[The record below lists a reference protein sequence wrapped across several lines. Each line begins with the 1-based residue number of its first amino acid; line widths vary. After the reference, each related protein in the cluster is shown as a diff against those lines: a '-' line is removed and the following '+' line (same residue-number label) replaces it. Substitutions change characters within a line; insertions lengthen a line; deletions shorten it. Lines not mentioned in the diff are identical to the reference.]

1 MRKVYFDHAATT
13 PVHPKVVEAM
23 LPYLKE
29 QFGNPLSLHSF
40 GEGPREAVEAARAK
54 VADLIGARPEEIYF
68 TASGS
73 EANNMAVKGIAL
85 MNRQK
90 GQHMVVSAIE
100 HQSVLNATQT
110 LEKLGFEVT
119 QVPVDQ
125 HGLVDPDDVVAAIRD
140 DSTLVSVMHA
150 NNEIGIIEPVAEIAR
165 AVKEKGKRITFH
177 TDAVATVGTLPV
189 DVKELGVDLLSLAG
203 SQFYG
208 PKGAAALFIKKG
220 TRLMPLIDGGIQER
234 GRRAGTENVPAIV
247 GLGVAAEL
255 AKESLAERAERLIPL
270 RDRLIERLTSEID
283 RVYLTGPSTLRRGS
297 PRLRSGQAGQASL
310 RTGHPTMR
318 LPGHVSVCVEFI
330 EGESMLLMLNMQGIA
345 ASSGSTCTSRALKA
359 SHVLMA
365 IGVETALAQG
375 SLVFTLGERNTVE
388 DVDYVA
394 EVLPPIVERLRQMS
408 PLYEGK

>member
-23 LPYLKE
+23 LPYLRE

-40 GEGPREAVEAARAK
+40 GEAPRDAVEEARAK
-54 VADLIGARPEEIYF
+54 VADLIGARPNEIYF

-73 EANNMAVKGIAL
+73 EANNMAVKGITL

-90 GQHMVVSAIE
+90 GQHVVVSAIE

-140 DSTLVSVMHA
+140 DTTLVSVMHA
-150 NNEIGIIEPVAEIAR
+150 NNEIGTIEPVAAIAR
-165 AVKEKGKRITFH
+165 AVKEKGKRIIFH

-203 SQFYG
+203 NQFYG
-208 PKGAAALFIKKG
+208 PKGAGALFIRKG

-270 RDRLIERLTSEID
+270 RDRLVERLISEMD
-283 RVYLTGPSTLRRGS
+283 RVYLTGPST
-297 PRLRSGQAGQASL
+297 SL

-375 SLVFTLGERNTVE
+375 SLVFTLGESNTIE

-408 PLYEGK
+408 PLYEGN

>member
-13 PVHPKVVEAM
+13 PIHPRVVEAM
-23 LPYLKE
+23 LPYLQE

-40 GEGPREAVEAARAK
+40 GENPREAVEEARAK
-54 VADLIGARPEEIYF
+54 VADLIGAKPDEVYF

-140 DSTLVSVMHA
+140 DTTLVSVMHA
-150 NNEIGIIEPVAEIAR
+150 NNEIGTIEPVAEIAR
-165 AVKEKGKRITFH
+165 AVKEKAKGITFH
-177 TDAVATVGTLPV
+177 TDAVATAGTLPV

-208 PKGAAALFIKKG
+208 PKGAGALFIRKG

-270 RDRLIERLTSEID
+270 RDHLIERLTSEMD

-297 PRLRSGQAGQASL
+297 GLASL

-375 SLVFTLGERNTVE
+375 SLVFTLGEGNTIE

-408 PLYEGK
+408 PLYEGN

>member
-1 MRKVYFDHAATT
+1 MRKVYFDHAATN
-13 PVHPKVVEAM
+13 PIHPKVIEAM
-23 LPYLKE
+23 LPYLQE

-40 GEGPREAVEAARAK
+40 GEGPREAVEEARAK
-54 VADLIGARPEEIYF
+54 VAALIGARPNEIYF

-90 GQHMVVSAIE
+90 GQHVIVSAIE
-100 HQSVLNATQT
+100 HQSVLNAAQT

-119 QVPVDQ
+119 RLPVDQ
-125 HGLVDPDDVVAAIRD
+125 HGLVDADDVVAAIRD
-140 DSTLVSVMHA
+140 DTTLVSVMHA
-150 NNEIGIIEPVAEIAR
+150 NNEIGTIEPVAEIAR
-165 AVKEKGKRITFH
+165 AVKEKAKGVIFH
-177 TDAVATVGTLPV
+177 TDAVATVGVIPV

-203 SQFYG
+203 DQFYG
-208 PKGAAALFIKKG
+208 PKGAGALFIRRG

-234 GRRAGTENVPAIV
+234 GRRAGTENVPAIA
-247 GLGVAAEL
+247 GLSMAAEL
-255 AKESLAERAERLIPL
+255 AKESLAQRAERLAPL

-283 RVYLTGPSTLRRGS
+283 RVYLTG
-297 PRLRSGQAGQASL
+297 
-310 RTGHPTMR
+310 HPTTR

-330 EGESMLLMLNMQGIA
+330 EGESMLLMLDMRGIA

-365 IGVETALAQG
+365 IGLEAALAQG
-375 SLVFTLGERNTVE
+375 SLVFTLGESNTVE

-408 PLYEGK
+408 PLYKGD

>member
-1 MRKVYFDHAATT
+1 MRKVYFDHSATT
-13 PVHPKVVEAM
+13 PIHPKVVEAM
-23 LPYLKE
+23 LPYLQE

-40 GEGPREAVEAARAK
+40 GENPREAIEEARAK
-54 VADLIGARPEEIYF
+54 VADLIGAKPNEIYF

-85 MNRQK
+85 MNREK
-90 GQHMVVSAIE
+90 GEHMVVSAIE

-119 QVPVDQ
+119 RVPVDQ
-125 HGLVDPDDVVAAIRD
+125 HGLVNPDDVVAAIRD
-140 DSTLVSVMHA
+140 DTTLVSVMHA
-150 NNEIGIIEPVAEIAR
+150 NNEIGTIEPIAEIAR
-165 AVKEKGKRITFH
+165 AVKKKAKGIAFH

-208 PKGAAALFIKKG
+208 PKGAGALFIKRG
-220 TRLMPLIDGGIQER
+220 TRLMPLIDGGIQEH

-270 RDRLIERLTSEID
+270 RDRLIEHLTLEID
-283 RVYLTGPSTLRRGS
+283 RVYL
-297 PRLRSGQAGQASL
+297 
-310 RTGHPTMR
+310 TGHPTMR
-318 LPGHVSVCVEFI
+318 LPGHASVCVEFI

-345 ASSGSTCTSRALKA
+345 ATSGSTCTSRALKA
-359 SHVLMA
+359 SHVLTA

-375 SLVFTLGERNTVE
+375 SLVFTLGESNTIE

>member
-40 GEGPREAVEAARAK
+40 GEGPREAVEEARAK
-54 VADLIGARPEEIYF
+54 VAALIGARPDEVYF

-90 GQHMVVSAIE
+90 GRHVVVSAIE

-119 QVPVDQ
+119 RVPVDK
-125 HGLVDPDDVVAAIRD
+125 HGLVDPDDVVAAVRD
-140 DSTLVSVMHA
+140 DTTLVSVMHA
-150 NNEIGIIEPVAEIAR
+150 NNEIGTIEPVADIAE
-165 AVKEKGKRITFH
+165 AVKAKKKGIHFH
-177 TDAVATVGTLPV
+177 TDAVATVGTIPV

-208 PKGAAALFIKKG
+208 PKGAGALFIRKG

-234 GRRAGTENVPAIV
+234 GRRAGTENVPAIA

-255 AKESLAERAERLIPL
+255 AKESLAERAERLVPL
-270 RDRLIERLTSEID
+270 RDRLIERLTLEID
-283 RVYLTGPSTLRRGS
+283 RVYL
-297 PRLRSGQAGQASL
+297 
-310 RTGHPTMR
+310 TGHPTMR

-375 SLVFTLGERNTVE
+375 SLVFTLGESNTIE

-394 EVLPPIVERLRQMS
+394 EVLPPIIERLRQMS
-408 PLYEGK
+408 PLYDSESVDR

>member
-1 MRKVYFDHAATT
+1 
-13 PVHPKVVEAM
+13 M

-29 QFGNPLSLHSF
+29 QFGNPLSLHGF
-40 GEGPREAVEAARAK
+40 GEGPREAVEEARAK
-54 VADLIGARPEEIYF
+54 VAALIGAKPNEIYF

-85 MNRQK
+85 MNRPK
-90 GQHMVVSAIE
+90 EKNAGQHIVVSAIE

-119 QVPVDQ
+119 RVPVDQ

-140 DSTLVSVMHA
+140 DTTLVSVMHA
-150 NNEIGIIEPVAEIAR
+150 NNEIGTIEPIAEIAQ
-165 AVKEKGKRITFH
+165 AVKKKAKGIAFH

-208 PKGAAALFIKKG
+208 PKGAGALFIRRG

-255 AKESLAERAERLIPL
+255 AKEGLAERAERLIPL
-270 RDRLIERLTSEID
+270 RDRLIEHLTSEMD
-283 RVYLTGPSTLRRGS
+283 RVYLTGPSTLR
-297 PRLRSGQAGQASL
+297 PASGDASYG
-310 RTGHPTMR
+310 TGHPTVR

-330 EGESMLLMLNMQGIA
+330 EGESMLLMLNMQGVA
-345 ASSGSTCTSRALKA
+345 ATSGSTCTSRALKA

-375 SLVFTLGERNTVE
+375 SLVFTLGESNTIE

-408 PLYEGK
+408 PLYDGR

>member
-23 LPYLKE
+23 LPYLQE
-29 QFGNPLSLHSF
+29 QFGNPLSLHNF
-40 GEGPREAVEAARAK
+40 GEVPREAMEEARAK
-54 VADLIGARPEEIYF
+54 VADLIGARADEIYF

-85 MNRQK
+85 MNREK

-100 HQSVLNATQT
+100 HQSVLNSTQT

-119 QVPVDQ
+119 QVPVDR

-140 DSTLVSVMHA
+140 DTTLVSVMHA
-150 NNEIGIIEPVAEIAR
+150 NNEIGTIEPVAEIAR
-165 AVKEKGKRITFH
+165 AVKEKAKRVIFH

-189 DVKELGVDLLSLAG
+189 DVKELGVDLLSLTG

-208 PKGAAALFIKKG
+208 PKGAGALFVKKG
-220 TRLMPLIDGGIQER
+220 TRLMPLVDGGIQER

-255 AKESLAERAERLIPL
+255 AKESLAERAERLLPL
-270 RDRLIERLTSEID
+270 RDRLIERLTSEMD
-283 RVYLTGPSTLRRGS
+283 RVYLTGHPPLLRHG
-297 PRLRSGQAGQASL
+297 P
-310 RTGHPTMR
+310 PMR

-330 EGESMLLMLNMQGIA
+330 EGESMLLMLNVQGIA

-359 SHVLMA
+359 SHVLTA

-375 SLVFTLGERNTVE
+375 SLVFTLGESNTIE

-408 PLYEGK
+408 PLYKGK

>member
-1 MRKVYFDHAATT
+1 MRRVYFDHASTT
-13 PVHPKVVEAM
+13 PIHPKVVEAM

-40 GEGPREAVEAARAK
+40 GEGPREAVEEARAK
-54 VADLIGARPEEIYF
+54 VAALIGARPNEIYF

-90 GQHMVVSAIE
+90 GQHIVVSAIE

-119 QVPVDQ
+119 QVPVDE
-125 HGLVDPDDVVAAIRD
+125 HGLVAVPDVIAAIRGD
-140 DSTLVSVMHA
+140 TTLVSVMHA
-150 NNEIGIIEPVAEIAR
+150 NSEIGTIEPVAEIAR
-165 AVKEKGKRITFH
+165 AVKEKRKGIAFH

-203 SQFYG
+203 SLFYG
-208 PKGAAALFIKKG
+208 PKGAAALFIRRG

-255 AKESLAERAERLIPL
+255 AKVGGLSRGRLVPL
-270 RDRLIERLTSEID
+270 RDRLIERLTSEMD
-283 RVYLTGPSTLRRGS
+283 RVYLTG
-297 PRLRSGQAGQASL
+297 
-310 RTGHPTMR
+310 HPIVR

-330 EGESMLLMLNMQGIA
+330 EGESMLLMLNMQGVA
-345 ASSGSTCTSRALKA
+345 VSSGSTCTSRALKA

-365 IGVETALAQG
+365 IGLEAALAQG
-375 SLVFTLGERNTVE
+375 SLVFTMGESNTIE

-408 PLYEGK
+408 PLYDGR

>member
-1 MRKVYFDHAATT
+1 MRKVYLDHAATT

-23 LPYLKE
+23 LPYLQE

-40 GEGPREAVEAARAK
+40 GEGPREAVEEARAR
-54 VADLIGARPEEIYF
+54 VADLIGAKPAEIYF
-68 TASGS
+68 TATGS
-73 EANNMAVKGIAL
+73 EANNMALKGIAL

-119 QVPVDQ
+119 RVPVDQ
-125 HGLVDPDDVVAAIRD
+125 HGLVNPDDVVSAIRD
-140 DSTLVSVMHA
+140 DTTLVSVMHA
-150 NNEIGIIEPVAEIAR
+150 NNEIGTIEPVTEIVR
-165 AVKEKGKRITFH
+165 AVKEKRKGVTFH
-177 TDAVATVGTLPV
+177 TDAVATVGNLSV
-189 DVKELGVDLLSLAG
+189 DVRELGVDLLSLAG

-208 PKGAAALFIKKG
+208 PKGAGALFIKKG

-255 AKESLAERAERLIPL
+255 AKKGLDERAERLLPL
-270 RDRLIERLTSEID
+270 RDCLIERLTSEID
-283 RVYLTGPSTLRRGS
+283 RVYL
-297 PRLRSGQAGQASL
+297 
-310 RTGHPTMR
+310 TGHPTMR

-345 ASSGSTCTSRALKA
+345 ATSGSTCTSRALKA

-375 SLVFTLGERNTVE
+375 SLVFTLGESSTIE

-394 EVLPPIVERLRQMS
+394 EVLPPIIERLRQMS
-408 PLYEGK
+408 PLYEAN

>member
-13 PVHPKVVEAM
+13 PVHPKVLEAM
-23 LPYLKE
+23 LPYLQE

-40 GEGPREAVEAARAK
+40 GEDPREAVEEARAE
-54 VADLIGARPEEIYF
+54 VADLIAARSDEIYF
-68 TASGS
+68 AASGS

-90 GQHMVVSAIE
+90 GQHVVVSAIE

-140 DSTLVSVMHA
+140 DTILVSVMHA
-150 NNEIGIIEPVAEIAR
+150 NSEIGTIEPVAEIAR
-165 AVKEKGKRITFH
+165 AVKGKRKGIIFH

-189 DVKELGVDLLSLAG
+189 DVKELGVELLSLAG
-203 SQFYG
+203 NQFYG

-255 AKESLAERAERLIPL
+255 AKEGLAERAERLVPW
-270 RDRLIERLTSEID
+270 RDRLIERLASEMD
-283 RVYLTGPSTLRRGS
+283 KVYL
-297 PRLRSGQAGQASL
+297 
-310 RTGHPTMR
+310 TGHPTMR

-330 EGESMLLMLNMQGIA
+330 EGESMLLMLNMQGVA

-359 SHVLMA
+359 SHVLTA

-375 SLVFTLGERNTVE
+375 SLVFTLGESNTIE

-408 PLYEGK
+408 PLYEGN

>member
-13 PVHPKVVEAM
+13 PIHPRVVEAM
-23 LPYLKE
+23 LPYLQE

-40 GEGPREAVEAARAK
+40 GEGPREAVEEARAK
-54 VADLIGARPEEIYF
+54 VADLIGARPDEIYF

-90 GQHMVVSAIE
+90 GQHVVVSAIE

-125 HGLVDPDDVVAAIRD
+125 HGLVEADDVVAAIRD
-140 DSTLVSVMHA
+140 DTTLVSVMHA
-150 NNEIGIIEPVAEIAR
+150 NNEIGTIEPVAEIAR
-165 AVKEKGKRITFH
+165 AVKGRKKGITFH
-177 TDAVATVGTLPV
+177 TDAVATVGALPV

-208 PKGAAALFIKKG
+208 PKGAAALFVKKG

-255 AKESLAERAERLIPL
+255 AKESLAERAERLAPL
-270 RDRLIERLTSEID
+270 RDRLMERLTSID
-283 RVYLTGPSTLRRGS
+283 RVYLTG
-297 PRLRSGQAGQASL
+297 
-310 RTGHPTMR
+310 HPTIR
-318 LPGHVSVCVEFI
+318 LPGHVSVVVEFI
-330 EGESMLLMLNMQGIA
+330 EGESMLLMLNMQGVA
-345 ASSGSTCTSRALKA
+345 ATSGSTCTSRALKA

-375 SLVFTLGERNTVE
+375 SLVFTMGESSTIE

>member
-1 MRKVYFDHAATT
+1 MRRVYFDHAATT

-40 GEGPREAVEAARAK
+40 GEGPREAVEEARAK
-54 VADLIGARPEEIYF
+54 VADLIGARPNEIYF

-119 QVPVDQ
+119 HVPVDQ
-125 HGLVDPDDVVAAIRD
+125 HGLVDPHDVVAAIRD
-140 DSTLVSVMHA
+140 NTTLVSVMHA
-150 NNEIGIIEPVAEIAR
+150 NNEIGTIEPVAEISR
-165 AVKEKGKRITFH
+165 AVKEKRKGITFH
-177 TDAVATVGTLPV
+177 TDAVATVGSLPV

-203 SQFYG
+203 NQFYG
-208 PKGAAALFIKKG
+208 PKGAGALFISRG
-220 TRLMPLIDGGIQER
+220 TRLMPLIDGGVQER

-255 AKESLAERAERLIPL
+255 AKESLAEWAQGKGRLVPL

-283 RVYLTGPSTLRRGS
+283 KVYLTG
-297 PRLRSGQAGQASL
+297 
-310 RTGHPTMR
+310 HPTIR

-345 ASSGSTCTSRALKA
+345 TSSGSTCTSRALKA

-365 IGVETALAQG
+365 IGLEAALAQG
-375 SLVFTLGERNTVE
+375 SLVFTLGESNTIE

>member
-23 LPYLKE
+23 LPYLRE

-40 GEGPREAVEAARAK
+40 GEAPRDAVEEARAK
-54 VADLIGARPEEIYF
+54 VADLIGARPNEIYF

-73 EANNMAVKGIAL
+73 EANNMAVKGITL

-90 GQHMVVSAIE
+90 GQHVVVSAIE

-140 DSTLVSVMHA
+140 DTTLVSVMHA
-150 NNEIGIIEPVAEIAR
+150 NNEIGTIEPVAEIAR
-165 AVKEKGKRITFH
+165 AVKEKGKRIIFH

-203 SQFYG
+203 NQFYG
-208 PKGAAALFIKKG
+208 PKGAGALFIRKG

-270 RDRLIERLTSEID
+270 RDRLVERLISEMD
-283 RVYLTGPSTLRRGS
+283 RVYLTGPST
-297 PRLRSGQAGQASL
+297 SL

-375 SLVFTLGERNTVE
+375 SLVFTLGESNTIE

-408 PLYEGK
+408 PLYEGN

>member
-1 MRKVYFDHAATT
+1 MKKVYFDHAATT

-40 GEGPREAVEAARAK
+40 GEDPREALEEARAK
-54 VADLIGARPEEIYF
+54 VADLIGARPNEIYF
-68 TASGS
+68 TSSGS

-110 LEKLGFEVT
+110 LEKMGFEVT

-125 HGLVDPDDVVAAIRD
+125 HGLVDADDLVAAIRD
-140 DSTLVSVMHA
+140 DTTLVSVMHA
-150 NNEIGIIEPVAEIAR
+150 NNEIGTIEPVAEIAR
-165 AVKEKGKRITFH
+165 AVKEKRKGITFH

-203 SQFYG
+203 NQFYG
-208 PKGAAALFIKKG
+208 PKGAGALFIKRG
-220 TRLMPLIDGGIQER
+220 IRIMPLIDGGIQER

-255 AKESLAERAERLIPL
+255 AQESLAEWAEKLIPL
-270 RDRLIERLTSEID
+270 RDRLIERLTSEMD
-283 RVYLTGPSTLRRGS
+283 RVYLTG
-297 PRLRSGQAGQASL
+297 
-310 RTGHPTMR
+310 HPTKR
-318 LPGHVSVCVEFI
+318 LPGHVSVCIEFI

-365 IGVETALAQG
+365 IGLEAALAQG
-375 SLVFTLGERNTVE
+375 SLVFTLGESNTIE

>member
-1 MRKVYFDHAATT
+1 MRRVYFDHASTT
-13 PVHPKVVEAM
+13 PIHPKVVEAM

-40 GEGPREAVEAARAK
+40 GEGPREAVEEARAK
-54 VADLIGARPEEIYF
+54 VAALIGAKPNEIYF

-85 MNRQK
+85 MNREK
-90 GQHMVVSAIE
+90 GQHVVVSAIE

-125 HGLVDPDDVVAAIRD
+125 HGLVDADDVVAAIRD
-140 DSTLVSVMHA
+140 DTTLVSVMHA
-150 NNEIGIIEPVAEIAR
+150 NNEIGTIEPVAEIAQ
-165 AVKEKGKRITFH
+165 AVKKKGKGIAFH

-203 SQFYG
+203 SLFYG
-208 PKGAAALFIKKG
+208 PKGAGALFIRRG

-255 AKESLAERAERLIPL
+255 ANQRIGESAGEGRLVPL
-270 RDRLIERLTSEID
+270 RNRLIERLTSEMD
-283 RVYLTGPSTLRRGS
+283 RVYL
-297 PRLRSGQAGQASL
+297 
-310 RTGHPTMR
+310 TGHPTMR

-365 IGVETALAQG
+365 IGLEAALAQG
-375 SLVFTLGERNTVE
+375 SLVFTLGESNTIE

-394 EVLPPIVERLRQMS
+394 EVLPPIVERLRQIS
-408 PLYEGK
+408 PLYDGE